1 VLLPFYKE
9 GLLEVGCDEAGRGCL
24 AGPVVAAAVILPPDF
39 NDLILNDSK
48 KLTKSQRSILRKKIL
63 DEAMDIGIGIVDNRE
78 IDKINIL
85 NASLKA
91 MHLAL
96 NNINTVKFDLILVD
110 GNRFVPY
117 RSVKHICV
125 VKGDGKYMSV
135 AAASV
140 LAKTF
145 RDDLMA
151 RYSKLY
157 PQYEWHK
164 NMGYPTLSHRKAIR
178 EFGITKYHR
187 KTFRMTISQ
196 IELFD

>member
-1 VLLPFYKE
+1 M
-9 GLLEVGCDEAGRGCL
+9 GCDEAGRGCL

-39 NDLILNDSK
+39 NDLMLNDSK
-48 KLTKSQRSILRKKIL
+48 KLTKRQRSILRKKIL
-63 DEAMDIGIGIVDNRE
+63 DEAMDFGIGIVDNTE

-140 LAKTF
+140 LAKTY
-145 RDDLMA
+145 RDDLMTT
-151 RYSKLY
+151 YSKLY
-157 PQYEWHK
+157 PQYDWHK
-164 NMGYPTLSHRKAIR
+164 NVGYPTLSHREAIR
-178 EFGITKYHR
+178 KFGITKYHR
-187 KTFRMTISQ
+187 KTFRLTIRPA
-196 IELFD
+196 ELFD